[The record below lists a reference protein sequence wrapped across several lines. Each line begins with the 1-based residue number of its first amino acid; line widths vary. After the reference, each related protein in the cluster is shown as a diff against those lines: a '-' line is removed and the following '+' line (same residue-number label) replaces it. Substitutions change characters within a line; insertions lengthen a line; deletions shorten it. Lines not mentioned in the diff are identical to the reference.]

1 MTPRVKQMVKNYLQ
15 AVDINTVKKSKRIPL
30 IKECIFKLNH
40 LEESGLLD
48 KMRIIYPMMSP
59 KPGVPIQ
66 VINPDGSTKYGKI

>member
-1 MTPRVKQMVKNYLQ
+1 MTPRVKQMIRNYLQ
-15 AVDINTVKKSKRIPL
+15 AIDINNVKKSKRIPL

-48 KMRIIYPMMSP
+48 KMRIIYPMLSP

-66 VINPDGSTKYGKI
+66 ILKPDGSIKYGKI

>member
-1 MTPRVKQMVKNYLQ
+1 MTPRVKQMIKNYLQ

-48 KMRIIYPMMSP
+48 KMRLIYPMLAP
-59 KPGVPIQ
+59 KPEEPIQ
-66 VINPDGSTKYGKI
+66 ILNPDGSTKNEQI

>member
-1 MTPRVKQMVKNYLQ
+1 MTPRVKQMIRNYLQ
-15 AVDINTVKKSKRIPL
+15 AVDINNVKKSKRIPL

-66 VINPDGSTKYGKI
+66 ILKPDGSIKYGKI